1 MEAML
6 TLLKEKGESGVSL
19 SVQRTNGAVRMYQR
33 LGFQIIDENKER
45 ISYDERVKQEVLISK
60 KFKPLM
66 IPVLCLMLVD
76 QIIKMVIHLAYM
88 EEQFYILK
96 NLVKFSPQL
105 NTKLSWAG
113 NYIEIFANPVVT
125 ILLNLILLFVFF
137 YRDIYY
143 INRRESRQGFSI
155 KVIMICGI
163 AGCLCSLIDKL
174 FWGGSLDYLQI
185 KDLFCF

>member
-1 MEAML
+1 
-6 TLLKEKGESGVSL
+6 
-19 SVQRTNGAVRMYQR
+19 
-33 LGFQIIDENKER
+33 
-45 ISYDERVKQEVLISK
+45 
-60 KFKPLM
+60 M

-125 ILLNLILLFVFF
+125 ILLNLILLFVFLSG
-137 YRDIYY
+137 YLLY
-143 INRRESRQGFSI
+143 
-155 KVIMICGI
+155 
-163 AGCLCSLIDKL
+163 IDKL

-185 KDLFCF
+185 KDLFVFDLKDCYLTVAEGVFVVVGFVHSKEISVKEYVSFCFHKLRKERL

>member
-1 MEAML
+1 
-6 TLLKEKGESGVSL
+6 
-19 SVQRTNGAVRMYQR
+19 
-33 LGFQIIDENKER
+33 
-45 ISYDERVKQEVLISK
+45 
-60 KFKPLM
+60 M

-125 ILLNLILLFVFF
+125 ILLNLILLFVFLSG
-137 YRDIYY
+137 YLLYKSKRK
-143 INRRESRQGFSI
+143 QTGFSI

-185 KDLFCF
+185 KDLFVFDLKDCYLTVAEGVFVVVGFVHSKEISVKEYVSFCFHKLRKERL